1 MSASPRSASFWLIA
15 LNLVLVAVLAAL
27 WLAPGTPARWRG
39 WQAPAPQAP
48 TLDDVRAAVL
58 LDNPAAS
65 AAYPGVLARP
75 LMSPSRRP
83 QAAAAPDQPAA
94 EPPTAIDQLKL
105 LGIVAGP
112 ALNGAM
118 IGHDGQARFV
128 RRGERVGDWTLDALA
143 GREARFV
150 RGDERRS
157 IELPV
162 AHGAAAAAQK
172 GAPAAQ
178 AAAPA
183 DASPAATPAPSAG
196 AAQARTASPPAQS
209 RPAGP
214 QRRPR
219 AEGRGPEP
227 AAAAS
232 TNPLAP
238 RPPGNSTAPRSPA
251 LGAFGGGAAS
261 APPANPAR

>member
-65 AAYPGVLARP
+65 AAYPDLLARP

-118 IGHDGQARFV
+118 IEHDGQARFV
-128 RRGERVGDWTLDALA
+128 RRGERIGDWTLDALA
-143 GREARFV
+143 DREARFV

-162 AHGAAAAAQK
+162 AHGAAAAAQQ

-183 DASPAATPAPSAG
+183 DASPAATPAPTAG
-196 AAQARTASPPAQS
+196 AAQARTAPPPAQP
-209 RPAGP
+209 RQAGP
-214 QRRPR
+214 QRRPG
-219 AEGRGPEP
+219 AEGRRPGP
-227 AAAAS
+227 ATAAS

-238 RPPGNSTAPRSPA
+238 RPPSHSTAPRSPA

>member
-27 WLAPGTPARWRG
+27 WLAPGTPARWRS

-65 AAYPGVLARP
+65 ATYPDLLARP

-83 QAAAAPDQPAA
+83 QAAAAPGQPAA

-118 IGHDGQARFV
+118 IEHDGQARFV

-143 GREARFV
+143 DREARFV

-162 AHGAAAAAQK
+162 AHGAAAGE
-172 GAPAAQ
+172 GAPAGSSEAT
-178 AAAPA
+178 APA
-183 DASPAATPAPSAG
+183 PTTP
-196 AAQARTASPPAQS
+196 AQARTAAQVAPTSPTARRQGGVRRAEDARAAPSAPTPGVKPAATAPTAS
-209 RPAGP
+209 DASTSAA
-214 QRRPR
+214 RRPR
-219 AEGRGPEP
+219 GG
-227 AAAAS
+227 
-232 TNPLAP
+232 
-238 RPPGNSTAPRSPA
+238 
-251 LGAFGGGAAS
+251 FGGGAS
-261 APPANPAR
+261 TRSTNPAR

>member
-65 AAYPGVLARP
+65 ATYPDLLARP

-83 QAAAAPDQPAA
+83 QAAAADQPAA

-112 ALNGAM
+112 ALSGVL
-118 IGHDGQARFV
+118 IDEDGQSRFV
-128 RRGERVGDWTLDALA
+128 RRGERIGDWTLDSLQDRAA
-143 GREARFV
+143 GFV
-150 RGDERRS
+150 RGAERRS
-157 IELPV
+157 IELSV
-162 AHGAAAAAQK
+162 
-172 GAPAAQ
+172 
-178 AAAPA
+178 APA
-183 DASPAATPAPSAG
+183 DATPAPAGPRSNRGAAQPTVPAPTASPAAVSRPRPASPAPALAAPAATPAP
-196 AAQARTASPPAQS
+196 AADGPPAKRGSFGGSAPS
-209 RPAGP
+209 R
-214 QRRPR
+214 
-219 AEGRGPEP
+219 
-227 AAAAS
+227 
-232 TNPLAP
+232 PLAP
-238 RPPGNSTAPRSPA
+238 D
-251 LGAFGGGAAS
+251 GAA
-261 APPANPAR
+261 R